1 MNAHL
6 YLRASTK
13 EQDASRARIALEAFA
28 ADKGLTIV
36 DVYAENISGTRLD
49 RPQLLALLD
58 TAEKGDVLLVESV
71 DRLSRLSQT
80 DWDTLKATIKA
91 KGLRLVV
98 ADLPTSHMLV
108 EAKGITGQIMDV
120 INNMLIDLMATMAR
134 LDQEKRVERI
144 RQGLENKRAADPEWK
159 PVGKSKNAAK
169 WEEVQSL
176 MEKHPA
182 MSADQIAKLADC
194 GVATVYRIKRTLK
207 PTAPHMFDREDA

>member
-28 ADKGLTIV
+28 AEKGLTIV

-49 RPQLLALLD
+49 RPELLALLD

-71 DRLSRLSQT
+71 DRLSRLSQA

-108 EAKGITGQIMDV
+108 EAQGITGQIMDV

-159 PVGKSKNAAK
+159 PTGKSKNAAK
-169 WEEVQSL
+169 WAKVQSL
-176 MEKHPA
+176 MEKHPT
-182 MSADQIAKLADC
+182 MSADQIAKLAEC

-207 PTAPHMFDREDA
+207 PTAPHIFDREGV

>member
-13 EQDASRARIALEAFA
+13 DQDANRAKVALELFA
-28 ADKGLTIV
+28 VEKGLSIV
-36 DVYAENISGTRLD
+36 GVYAENISGTKLN

-58 TAEKGDVLLVESV
+58 TAKNGDVLLVESV
-71 DRLSRLSQT
+71 DRLSRLSQA

-144 RQGLENKRAADPEWK
+144 RQGLENKKAADPDWK
-159 PVGKSKNAAK
+159 PTGKGRNTAK
-169 WEEVQSL
+169 WAEVQTL
-176 MEKHPA
+176 MQKHPT
-182 MSADQIAKLADC
+182 MSADQIAKLAEC
-194 GVATVYRIKRTLK
+194 GVATVYRIKRETK
-207 PTAPHMFDREDA
+207 AA

>member
-13 EQDASRARIALEAFA
+13 DQDANRAKVALELFA
-28 ADKGLTIV
+28 VEKGLSIV
-36 DVYAENISGTRLD
+36 GVHAENISGTKLN
-49 RPQLLALLD
+49 RPELIALLD
-58 TAEKGDVLLVESV
+58 SAEKGDVLLVESV
-71 DRLSRLSQT
+71 DRLSRLSQA

-144 RQGLENKRAADPEWK
+144 KQGLENKRAADPKWR
-159 PVGKSKNAAK
+159 PAGKGRNATKWAK
-169 WEEVQSL
+169 VQTL
-176 MEKHPA
+176 MQEHPT
-182 MSADQIAKLADC
+182 MSAEMIAKLADC
-194 GVATVYRIKRTLK
+194 GVATVYRIKK
-207 PTAPHMFDREDA
+207 ESKAA

>member
-13 EQDASRARIALEAFA
+13 DQDANRAKVTLELFA
-28 ADKGLTIV
+28 AEKGLSIV
-36 DVYAENISGTRLD
+36 GVHAENISGTKLN
-49 RPQLLALLD
+49 RPELIALLD
-58 TAEKGDVLLVESV
+58 SAEKGDVLLVESV
-71 DRLSRLSQT
+71 DRLSRLSQA

-144 RQGLENKRAADPEWK
+144 RQGLENKKAADPDWK
-159 PVGKSKNAAK
+159 PTGKGRNTAK
-169 WEEVQSL
+169 WAEIQAL
-176 MEKHPA
+176 MRKYPT
-182 MSADQIAKLADC
+182 MSADMIAKQADC
-194 GVATVYRIKRTLK
+194 GVATVYRIKRE
-207 PTAPHMFDREDA
+207 TATA